1 MPELLEQGDE
11 GGEDNGRDDEALYPS
26 SELLPSLGVDRK
38 PLEDLE
44 HGGSVPYQ
52 LTQLIF

>member
-44 HGGSVPYQ
+44 HGGSVPFQ